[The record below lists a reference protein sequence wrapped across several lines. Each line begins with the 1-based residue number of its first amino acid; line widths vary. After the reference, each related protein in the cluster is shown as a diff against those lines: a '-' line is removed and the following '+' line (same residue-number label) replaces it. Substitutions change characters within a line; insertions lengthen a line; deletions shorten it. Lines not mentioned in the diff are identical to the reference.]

1 MAESELDDFSD
12 FYRRTYAAAYR
23 TALGITS
30 HGPLAEDVTQEAFC
44 SAYRRRGSFRGGAA
58 AETWLQRIVVNEA
71 IDQLRRRRARP
82 TTEMDSELA
91 IAAGRDESG
100 ATVERLTLLSG
111 VAGLNP
117 RQRAA
122 VVLRY
127 FHDYPMR
134 TVAEVLGT
142 SEGAAAMLVQRAL
155 EAMRQ
160 VVGDEK
166 TPRNAESEARVPKE
180 EHRER

>member
-1 MAESELDDFSD
+1 MAESELDDFD
-12 FYRRTYAAAYR
+12 AFYRRTYTAAYR

-44 SAYRRRGSFRGGAA
+44 SAYRKRGSFRGGAT

-82 TTEMDSELA
+82 TTDMDSELA
-91 IAAGRDESG
+91 IADGRDEPG
-100 ATVERLTLLSG
+100 TTVDRLALLAG
-111 VAGLNP
+111 VADLNP

-122 VVLRY
+122 IVLRY

-134 TVAEVLGT
+134 TVGDVLGV
-142 SEGAAAMLVQRAL
+142 SEGAAAMLGGRAL
-155 EAMRQ
+155 AALRG
-160 VVGDEK
+160 VVGDEIIR
-166 TPRNAESEARVPKE
+166 PVESWARRPEEAQ
-180 EHRER
+180 HER

>member
-1 MAESELDDFSD
+1 MGESELDDFEA

-30 HGPLAEDVTQEAFC
+30 HGPLAEDVTQEAYC
-44 SAYRRRGSFRGGAA
+44 SAYRRRGGFRGDAS
-58 AETWLQRIVVNEA
+58 AEIWLQRIVVNEA

-82 TTEMDSELA
+82 TLEMDPEMAITDERDEHGAITERMALLSA
-91 IAAGRDESG
+91 IAD
-100 ATVERLTLLSG
+100 
-111 VAGLNP
+111 LNP

-134 TVAEVLGT
+134 TVAAVLGT
-142 SEGAAAMLVQRAL
+142 SEGAAAMLAHRAL
-155 EAMRQ
+155 AALRQ

-166 TPRNAESEARVPKE
+166 TPRNAESEARLPKE
-180 EHRER
+180 AHRER